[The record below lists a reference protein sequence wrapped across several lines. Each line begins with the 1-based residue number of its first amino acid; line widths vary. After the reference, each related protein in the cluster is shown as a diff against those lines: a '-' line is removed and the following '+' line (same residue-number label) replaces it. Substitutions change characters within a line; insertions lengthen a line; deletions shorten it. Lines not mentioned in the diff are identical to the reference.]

1 MVNEDDISVSIKWG
15 KQRYTTTMHPSAS
28 GLNVKV
34 QVESLTGVPVH
45 RQKLL
50 CKSVWKGALKDD
62 DTIQI
67 PNGKSSIVA
76 TLIGNADVLV
86 EKPIEE
92 RPLFSED
99 LTPEELWKATRPQHM
114 NTQEE
119 EDIVDIIA
127 MQKEVGFER
136 DDGKAGMY
144 QYNRLVSGLPQHQIN
159 DMLLCRKKQSDTN
172 NTNEVD
178 DTVNNKTDELTGEVA
193 MTMGMELR
201 KGYVNSLAVL
211 SNGTI
216 VSGLDDGHVQL
227 WRRGELIKDL
237 KHPSSRV
244 EHVLAFQ
251 SFANHN
257 SGLPAFVTAGD
268 GCICMWLEDGQQ
280 LTRFGSYP
288 GTSPSSLAIGRISNG
303 EGSGYIT
310 YLACSSKITREV
322 DPHKFRLVPQNDA
335 ERQRRRAAE
344 AQEEMIQ
351 NELNSVSKNIRV
363 FFYDEESNST
373 AVRQDVITPDSL
385 EDSAPITNLLDMN
398 GCLVCGDSHGGIR
411 IYKWIPHQS
420 NDNTLPARRQIAH
433 MQFRGS
439 SIACLAMTQE
449 NHLAVS
455 IQSRGEDTGIQPSA
469 TPLQPTRPRG
479 IYILDTTQAT
489 VKAVLDAHKDT
500 VQCICPLPNGDLI
513 STGGRM
519 DATCRLWNSV
529 DISNAIQATTDESN
543 KEDVKVLTD
552 APILKQPG
560 YVFDLQV
567 LPDSNGS
574 DVYGIAAAR
583 YNVIKIVI

>member
-1 MVNEDDISVSIKWG
+1 MVDEVPISTTLKWG
-15 KQRYTTTMHPSAS
+15 KQRFTTTIQPSSS
-28 GLNVKV
+28 GHSLKL
-34 QVESLTGVPVH
+34 QVEALTSVPVH

-50 CKSVWKGALKDD
+50 CKSLWKGTLKDD
-62 DTIQI
+62 DTIQ
-67 PNGKSSIVA
+67 PNGKSSLII

-86 EKPIEE
+86 EKPIKE

-114 NTQEE
+114 DTQE

-127 MQKEVGFER
+127 LQKEVGFER

-144 QYNRLVSGLPQHQIN
+144 QYNRLVTGLPQHQIN
-159 DMLLCRKKQSDTN
+159 DMLVCRKKQSENNKTN
-172 NTNEVD
+172 VVD

-211 SNGTI
+211 PNGTI

-227 WRRGELIKDL
+227 WRRGELVKDL

-244 EHVLAFQ
+244 EHVRVFP
-251 SFANHN
+251 SYHN
-257 SGLPAFVTAGD
+257 NAPSFVTAGD
-268 GCICMWLEDGQQ
+268 ECICMWSEDGL

-288 GTSPSSLAIGRISNG
+288 GTSPSSIAIGRISNG
-303 EGSGYIT
+303 QGGYIT
-310 YLACSSKITREV
+310 YLACSSKITRKI
-322 DPHKFRLVPQNDA
+322 DPNQFRLVPQNEA

-344 AQEEMIQ
+344 AQERMIQ
-351 NELNSVSKNIRV
+351 DELNSLSKNIRV
-363 FFYDEESNST
+363 FFYNEENQS
-373 AVRQDVITPDSL
+373 AVRQDVITPDST

-398 GCLVCGDSHGGIR
+398 GCLVCGDAHGGIR
-411 IYKWIPHQS
+411 IYEWITES
-420 NDNTLPARRQIAH
+420 NNNLPARRQIAH
-433 MQFRGS
+433 MQLRGS
-439 SIACLAMTQE
+439 SIACLAMIQE

-455 IQSRGEDTGIQPSA
+455 IQLRGEDTGIQPSA
-469 TPLQPTRPRG
+469 TPLQTTRPRG
-479 IYILDTTQAT
+479 IYILDTKQAT
-489 VKAVLDAHKDT
+489 VKAILDAHKDK
-500 VQCICPLPNGDLI
+500 VQCICPLPNGGVI
-513 STGGRM
+513 SAGGRM
-519 DATCRLWNSV
+519 DATCRFWNSV
-529 DISNAIQATTDESN
+529 DISSAIQATDESN
-543 KEDVKVLTD
+543 EEEVKVLTD
-552 APILKQPG
+552 APIQEPG

>member
-1 MVNEDDISVSIKWG
+1 MVNEELSITIKWG
-15 KQRYTTTMHPSAS
+15 KQRYTTSTIQPGSS
-28 GLNVKV
+28 GHSLKLQV
-34 QVESLTGVPVH
+34 QTLTGVPVH

-67 PNGKSSIVA
+67 PNGKSSIVV
-76 TLIGNADVLV
+76 TLIGSAEVLV
-86 EKPIEE
+86 EKPLEE

-114 NTQEE
+114 AQE

-127 MQKEVGFER
+127 LQKEVGFER
-136 DDGKAGMY
+136 DDGKAGLY
-144 QYNRLVSGLPQHQIN
+144 QYNRLVTGLPQHQIN
-159 DMLLCRKKQSDTN
+159 DMLVCRKKQSDTN
-172 NTNEVD
+172 NNNGED
-178 DTVNNKTDELTGEVA
+178 DTAANKTDELTGEVA

-201 KGYVNSLAVL
+201 KGYINSLAVL
-211 SNGTI
+211 PNGTI

-227 WRRGELIKDL
+227 WRRGELVKDT
-237 KHPSSRV
+237 KHPSAKV
-244 EHVLAFQ
+244 EHVLIFQ
-251 SFANHN
+251 SSANH
-257 SGLPAFVTAGD
+257 SELPAFVTAGD
-268 GCICMWLEDGQQ
+268 GCICMWSEIGQQ

-288 GTSPSSLAIGRISNG
+288 GTSPSSLSIGRVSNG
-303 EGSGYIT
+303 QGGYTT
-310 YLACSSKITREV
+310 YLACSSKITRKS
-322 DPHKFRLVPQNDA
+322 DPNQFRLVPQNEA

-351 NELNSVSKNIRV
+351 QELNSVAKNVRV
-363 FFYDEESNST
+363 FFYNEESNST

-398 GCLVCGDSHGGIR
+398 GCLVCGDAYGGIR
-411 IYKWIPHQS
+411 IYEWISES
-420 NDNTLPARRQIAH
+420 NNHTLPARRQIAH
-433 MQFRGS
+433 VQLRGS
-439 SIACLAMTQE
+439 SIACLAMIQE

-455 IQSRGEDTGIQPSA
+455 IQPRGEDTGIQPSA

-479 IYILDTTQAT
+479 MYILDTTQTT

-500 VQCICPLPNGDLI
+500 VQCICPLPNGGI
-513 STGGRM
+513 ITAGGRM
-519 DATCRLWNSV
+519 DATCRLWKSQ
-529 DISNAIQATTDESN
+529 DISNAIQATVDESN
-543 KEDVKVLTD
+543 EEEEVKVLTG
-552 APILKQPG
+552 APVLKEPA

-574 DVYGIAAAR
+574 NVYGIAAAR